1 MIESWNHLTV
11 ISIEFVYDIWIIE
24 VFRVPIEE
32 TTDWWLVLTEMC
44 NHSSVYER
52 IIWRFM
58 SCCFSQNINGERN
71 DLGYTQR
78 SSTVMYKALFLFLI
92 APYQKTCYIL

>member
-44 NHSSVYER
+44 NHSSAYER
-52 IIWRFM
+52 ILW
-58 SCCFSQNINGERN
+58 S
-71 DLGYTQR
+71 
-78 SSTVMYKALFLFLI
+78 
-92 APYQKTCYIL
+92 